1 LETAGH
7 YRILERIGAG
17 GMGVVYKAEDT
28 RLRRT
33 VALKFLPA
41 SMTGDDRAV
50 ARLTREARTASSL
63 NHPNICTIHD
73 IGEVDGRPFIAMEF
87 LDGQPLNEAIGTR
100 PMDTARLIDIA
111 IQIADALDAA
121 HAHGIVHRD
130 IKPAN
135 IFITR
140 RGHVKVLDFGIA
152 RPGPDPA
159 TTADAALEDAETLLV
174 TQPGIVI
181 GTLAYMSPEQALSK
195 PVDARSDL
203 FSLGLVLF
211 EMATGRQ
218 GFDGNT
224 PAAIY
229 DAILNRQPPLAREI
243 NPALPAALDAI
254 LARALEKDPDLRY
267 QTASDMRSDLQRLK
281 RNLETQPLPAGDL
294 RQGHGAEAAPASP
307 SSAPVSS
314 ASASAA
320 PLPNATSAPVAPES
334 IPPSSRDRRRR
345 RRAARGMAGAWPRV
359 GAAAVAVIGVGTV
372 VFLNSQR
379 HASNPPAPV
388 SSSALPS
395 PPVSDAPAPAPLP
408 PRGASDTSGEKKD
421 GTPKNA
427 ASKESA
433 RPSPPA
439 RAALTPPPVAAPS
452 PTIPGRGEPVA
463 GSGEPATAR
472 AEPPAGR
479 GRGLKAEISDEVKA
493 ARGKIQA
500 GDFDG
505 AIADL
510 KRITAAPHVGAPL
523 DAYGTLLD
531 AEHRRGRRAEFA
543 ATLDDIAKRYPSDP
557 RVPLFLVATAKAALK
572 SQRGGRPLF
581 ARELAKKVVDA
592 YPTSPAAVDA
602 RAIVTQIDA
611 GRGRGRIP

>member
-7 YRILERIGAG
+7 YRILERIGSG

-63 NHPNICTIHD
+63 SHPNICTIHD
-73 IGEVDGRPFIAMEF
+73 IGEANGRPFIAMEF

-100 PMDTARLIDIA
+100 PLDTARLTDIA

-152 RPGPDPA
+152 RPGPEPA
-159 TTADAALEDAETLLV
+159 PAGEDAETLLV
-174 TQPGIVI
+174 TQPGTVT

-243 NPALPAALDAI
+243 NPALPVALDAI

-267 QTASDMRSDLQRLK
+267 QTASDMRADLQRLK
-281 RNLETQPLPAGDL
+281 RNLETG
-294 RQGHGAEAAPASP
+294 S
-307 SSAPVSS
+307 
-314 ASASAA
+314 
-320 PLPNATSAPVAPES
+320 T
-334 IPPSSRDRRRR
+334 
-345 RRAARGMAGAWPRV
+345 
-359 GAAAVAVIGVGTV
+359 AAAGRFRSVWIGVPVLAVIGVGTV
-372 VFLNSQR
+372 LFLNSQR
-379 HASNPPAPV
+379 QASNPPASV
-388 SSSALPS
+388 SSSALPPPPAPEAPAQTAPLPS
-395 PPVSDAPAPAPLP
+395 PPVSQAATPLP
-408 PRGASDTSGEKKD
+408 PNHLRQGSGGQEGGSSKASAK
-421 GTPKNA
+421 
-427 ASKESA
+427 
-433 RPSPPA
+433 SPPTA
-439 RAALTPPPVAAPS
+439 TTALPPPPVAAP
-452 PTIPGRGEPVA
+452 
-463 GSGEPATAR
+463 PATN
-472 AEPPAGR
+472 PGR
-479 GRGLKAEISDEVKA
+479 GRGFKPEISEDVKT
-493 ARGKIQA
+493 ARGKILA
-500 GDFDG
+500 GDLDG

-510 KRITAAPHVGAPL
+510 KRITTTPHVMAPL

-592 YPTSPAAVDA
+592 YPASPAAVDA